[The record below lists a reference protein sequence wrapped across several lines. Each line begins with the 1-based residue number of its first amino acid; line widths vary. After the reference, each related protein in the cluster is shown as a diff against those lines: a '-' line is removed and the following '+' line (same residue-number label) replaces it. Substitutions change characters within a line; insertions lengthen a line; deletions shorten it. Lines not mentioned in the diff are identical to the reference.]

1 MEARMEGYEA
11 FQVQLTHSPPVT
23 QVQNK
28 CFTFAKSL

>member
-11 FQVQLTHSPPVT
+11 FWVQLTHSPPIT

-28 CFTFAKSL
+28 FAFAKSL